1 MKLLPTA
8 LERAEALRYV
18 LNVPD
23 GKECVLHTVM
33 FPGPMLELFL
43 VGASGDP
50 PTDAMFYLDKPFPG
64 SQETAYQVWR
74 IRINRRGSPL
84 FAEMTWTPT
93 RHYQYAIRSAPTREG
108 SKWIESDHAR
118 AWSDLRRLQALEEK
132 RVGRPRGPGV
142 LKNLTADK
150 VRSDYQSL
158 ADADDDRPS
167 RARLAEHYLVSIK
180 TLVKR
185 LKELNVTWPPSE

>member
-1 MKLLPTA
+1 M
-8 LERAEALRYV
+8 
-18 LNVPD
+18 
-23 GKECVLHTVM
+23 
-33 FPGPMLELFL
+33 
-43 VGASGDP
+43 
-50 PTDAMFYLDKPFPG
+50 
-64 SQETAYQVWR
+64 
-74 IRINRRGSPL
+74 
-84 FAEMTWTPT
+84 
-93 RHYQYAIRSAPTREG
+93 
-108 SKWIESDHAR
+108 
-118 AWSDLRRLQALEEK
+118 
-132 RVGRPRGPGV
+132 